1 MKSKNKFF
9 FKSLNYNKW
18 PKLLGRDNECPL
30 AMLREWLCQQTVL
43 LSAGGGCRGLGAAW
57 VLCSMFSPSRRA
69 DSRKPA
75 HRGPPPTRVGSLA
88 TALSGSSPSRNS
100 KGGEEAN
107 FSPGN
112 RPLKHGKD
120 GRAVRKPGPPESY
133 LTCPHRLLGSL
144 TLQAMIKPD
153 SVLLGPS
160 FLLSWSSC
168 LTENWARDG
177 IKYICLGCHINI

>member
-1 MKSKNKFF
+1 MAAEAWGQRGFSAACFHQA
-9 FKSLNYNKW
+9 
-18 PKLLGRDNECPL
+18 GE
-30 AMLREWLCQQTVL
+30 QT
-43 LSAGGGCRGLGAAW
+43 AGSRHTGA
-57 VLCSMFSPSRRA
+57 
-69 DSRKPA
+69 
-75 HRGPPPTRVGSLA
+75 PPPTRVGSLA